1 MKKFCLSIAL
11 SSMLFMPVMAKNV
24 EVEAL
29 SDFST
34 DNPPKTYTVKIVENI
49 PLENGYIE
57 SGSILEG
64 KINVKDAARL
74 KRDAS
79 FTFTPTKL
87 TEPDGNVIYVQ
98 KHYTGKYSKGLDKGK
113 IAKTAALSAGN
124 FMVKGFSTGYTA
136 IEGAVKNE
144 QGNRLK
150 SSAVAVYEST
160 PLSYVQ
166 KGSAL
171 TIQQGNRFYINFKS
185 DDEE

>member
-1 MKKFCLSIAL
+1 MKNLCLLAVL
-11 SSMLFMPVMAKNV
+11 STMLFMPALAKNV

-29 SDFST
+29 SGFSS
-34 DNPPKTYTVKIVENI
+34 DNPPKTYIVKIVENI
-49 PLENGYIE
+49 PLESGYIE
-57 SGSILEG
+57 SGSLLEG
-64 KINVKDAARL
+64 RINVKDATRL

-87 TEPDGNVIYVQ
+87 IEPDGNVINVK
-98 KHYTGKYSKGLDKGK
+98 KHYTGKYSKGLDKVK
-113 IAKTAALSAGN
+113 IAKNVALGAGN

-160 PLSYVQ
+160 PLSYIE
-166 KGSAL
+166 KGGAL
-171 TIQQGNRFYINFKS
+171 TIQQGEHFYINFKLN
-185 DDEE
+185 DEE